1 VLVRTHAKVLNSL
14 PCVPP
19 TAEQYSVGASWGTKG
34 ELVEGKRLTTSLQ
47 DTFLGTL
54 GKAKGSNREFGDFQ
68 QADVI
73 CDGADL
79 NNGFRWKVI
88 DFRGLLYDERE
99 GDGRTVNLR

>member
-1 VLVRTHAKVLNSL
+1 MLVRTHAEVLTSFPRIPL
-14 PCVPP
+14 

-34 ELVEGKRLTTSLQ
+34 ELVEGECFATSLQ

-54 GKAKGSNREFGDFQ
+54 GKAKGSNREFGDLQ

-79 NNGFRWKVI
+79 NNRF
-88 DFRGLLYDERE
+88 
-99 GDGRTVNLR
+99 

>member
-1 VLVRTHAKVLNSL
+1 MLNSL
-14 PCVPP
+14 PRVPLS
-19 TAEQYSVGASWGTKG
+19 AEQYSVGASWGTKG
-34 ELVEGKRLTTSLQ
+34 ELVKGKRFTAGLQ

-54 GKAKGSNREFGDFQ
+54 GKAKCSNREFWDLQ

-73 CDGADL
+73 CDGPDL
-79 NNGFRWKVI
+79 NNGFGWTII